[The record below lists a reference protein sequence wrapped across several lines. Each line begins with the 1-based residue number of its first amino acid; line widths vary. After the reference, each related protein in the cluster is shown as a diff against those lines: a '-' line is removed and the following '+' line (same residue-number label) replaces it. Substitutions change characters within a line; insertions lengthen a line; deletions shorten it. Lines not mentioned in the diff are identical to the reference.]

1 MAVQI
6 SGLSSLLVKFGYA
19 VESVA
24 GQQPTTFKW
33 LERCNNISGIELPVE
48 NIDSSALEDAVTKY
62 VAGRQDTGGEW
73 SVTFN
78 FTDEVRGQ
86 LETMIAAYNAGKA
99 QGTPLQT
106 WFEVW
111 HPTLDKAF
119 YVIAEPPQKLPMPEI
134 GQNELLTIDVTFTIV
149 EYKGMLTAY
158 EPVATDAV
166 PVTGVELNKSTT
178 TISVGGNETLEA
190 TVSPE
195 TATNKGVL
203 WTSTDTSVATVDGN
217 GKVVGIGA
225 GSATIVVTTKDGG
238 KTDTC
243 AVTVSNL

>member
-1 MAVQI
+1 MAVTI
-6 SGLSSLLVKFGYA
+6 PGLSTLGVKFGYA
-19 VESVA
+19 VEGSA
-24 GQQPTTFKW
+24 GVQPTSYSW
-33 LERCNNISGIELPVE
+33 LERCNQISGITLDTES
-48 NIDSSALEDAVTKY
+48 IDASALEDYITRNI
-62 VAGRQDTGGEW
+62 AGRQDTGGTW

-78 FTDEVRGQ
+78 LTDDTRAQ
-86 LETMIAAYNAGKA
+86 LEAMIAASIAGKNNS
-99 QGTPLQT
+99 LST

-111 HPTLDKAF
+111 HPEMDKGF
-119 YVIAEPPQKLPMPEI
+119 YVVAEPPKFLPMPEF
-134 GQNELLTIDVTFTIV
+134 GQNELQTIELTFTIND
-149 EYKGMLTAY
+149 YKGQLTAY

-203 WTSTDTSVATVDGN
+203 WTSTDTTVATVDAT
-217 GKVVGIGA
+217 GKVVGVGA

-243 AVTVSNL
+243 AVTVSGL